1 MPGLEKQANMSIDND
16 YFISCEHHRP
26 CPVVEPYMGKHA
38 VKSASFFDTVQKMQD
53 ERMPLDW
60 VYRPLKVEV
69 ELTNGCNESCPH
81 CGMSAQPISQ
91 STLLRRD
98 FLLSIPYQLKA
109 LGIPGISITGGEP
122 FTAMPNLL
130 ELLSACRDKV
140 DVVKI
145 TTNGYWA
152 DSLDAAKA
160 KLTLLADNG
169 FIESRLFRPVL
180 MLSIGEQRVPLE
192 RIVYVIVA
200 AKTLFKSKAL
210 ALCISS
216 LSLRLGDE
224 RISDLEGSYKEITGN
239 TFPWDSVYLTKRS
252 YISAGR
258 ALLDTRLP
266 KKLIPIE
273 KMCKDRGCFRQTI
286 GAFVVPTPLIK
297 VNGTA
302 YSCSVFGMPDE
313 LVLGNVYNNSIKEII
328 EAANNNY
335 YIRILAEGNLPAL
348 RKIVSDTDSLF
359 GDVAVDNFHEACW
372 RLIAAHRGQ
381 CQININTKKAQQI
394 ALPDCNSA
402 SIHCRR

>member
-1 MPGLEKQANMSIDND
+1 VLVNMGTDND
-16 YFISCEHHRP
+16 YFTSYQHHSP
-26 CPVVEPYMGKHA
+26 FPAVEPYMGKHA
-38 VKSASFFDTVQKMQD
+38 VKSASFFGIVRKMQD
-53 ERMPLDW
+53 DQMPFDW
-60 VYRPLKVEV
+60 VYRPLKVEI

-91 STLLRRD
+91 STLLPRD
-98 FLLSIPYQLKA
+98 FLLSIPSQLNA

-130 ELLSACRDKV
+130 DLLSECRDKV

-180 MLSIGEQRVPLE
+180 MLSIGEQHVPLE
-192 RIVYVIVA
+192 RIVNVIVA
-200 AKTLFKSKAL
+200 AKALFRNNEL

-216 LSLRLGDE
+216 LSLQSGDE

-239 TFPWDSVYLTKRS
+239 PFPWDSVYLTKRS
-252 YISAGR
+252 YIAAGR
-258 ALLDTRLP
+258 ARLDTRLP
-266 KKLIPIE
+266 KRTIQLE

-297 VNGTA
+297 VNGTV

-313 LVLGNVYNNSIKEII
+313 LILGNVYENSIKEII
-328 EAANNNY
+328 EAANNNF

-348 RKIVSDTDSLF
+348 RKIVSCPDSRF

-372 RLIAAHRGQ
+372 CLIAAHREQ
-381 CQININTKKAQQI
+381 CQINTNT
-394 ALPDCNSA
+394 
-402 SIHCRR
+402 